1 MQARRAQIAFVGSAV
16 HGIGKDETMSIYRKP
31 VMLVA
36 AAGAALMLMPVIGS
50 VTPMIAG
57 SQGVMAQAATMAET
71 PRQISVSGTGRVEL
85 APDMAT
91 VRIGVTHQDEE
102 AGVAMQMTSDAVAAM
117 LGRVEELGIA
127 ARDVQ
132 TAGLSLNPVWRER
145 PVEPGQ
151 SGEMAIS
158 GYEASNLVTLRLR
171 NLAQV
176 GDVLGALISDGAN
189 RLDGLSFGLQD
200 PQAAADAARRAAV
213 ADARRKAELYAGAA
227 GVTLGAVT
235 SLSETGGGGRP
246 MMMEMA
252 SMRADSVPVAAG
264 EVGVTAQVQ
273 MVFALE

>member
-1 MQARRAQIAFVGSAV
+1 
-16 HGIGKDETMSIYRKP
+16 MSIYRKP

-36 AAGAALMLMPVIGS
+36 AAGAALMLMPVMGS
-50 VTPMIAG
+50 VAPIIAG
-57 SQGVMAQAATMAET
+57 SQGVMAQAAAMAET
-71 PRQISVSGTGRVEL
+71 PRQISVSGTGRVDL

-91 VRIGVTHQDEE
+91 VRIGVTHQDAE

-117 LGRVEELGIA
+117 LERIEELGIA
-127 ARDVQ
+127 ERDVQ
-132 TAGLSLNPVWRER
+132 TAGLSLNPVWRAR

-151 SGEMAIS
+151 SAEMAIN

-171 NLAQV
+171 DLAQV
-176 GDVLGALISDGAN
+176 GDVLGALVSDGAN

-200 PQAAADAARRAAV
+200 QQAAEDEARRAAV
-213 ADARRKAELYAGAA
+213 ADARRKAELYAEAA
-227 GVTLGAVT
+227 GVTLGTVT

-246 MMMEMA
+246 MLMEMS

>member
-1 MQARRAQIAFVGSAV
+1 
-16 HGIGKDETMSIYRKP
+16 MSICRKP

-36 AAGAALMLMPVIGS
+36 AAGAALMLMPVLGA
-50 VTPMIAG
+50 VAPTLIAG
-57 SQGVMAQAATMAET
+57 QHAVAQEMVTDRM
-71 PRQISVSGTGRVEL
+71 PRQISVSGTGRVDL

-91 VRIGVTHQDEE
+91 LRIGVTHQD
-102 AGVAMQMTSDAVAAM
+102 ADAATAMGMTSDSVSLM
-117 LGRVEELGIA
+117 LARIEELGIA

-132 TAGLSLNPVWRER
+132 TSGLSLNPVWRER
-145 PVEPGQ
+145 PLDQEQGVQ
-151 SGEMAIS
+151 MVIA

-171 NLAQV
+171 DLDQLGDALA
-176 GDVLGALISDGAN
+176 ALISDGAN

-200 PQAAADAARRAAV
+200 PQAAEDDARRMAV
-213 ADARRKAELYAGAA
+213 ADARRKATLFAEAA
-227 GVTLGAVT
+227 GVTLGSVT